1 MKNKPEL
8 AAIGNYAGSLGTSI
22 SVVLVLFILLVI
34 VLRAFSAKR
43 AGCSPN
49 DSNDFNSNAF
59 TKRFYFENNTD
70 HDLFLTFRR
79 GELVIPQS
87 SFLLAP
93 GELDYVDVV
102 NGDYAESRGHIRYD
116 AFPPPP
122 GGQSIGHA
130 SADLINRSG
139 IGQLSFF
146 RIFTTGGVLRASE
159 RVYYG
164 RPILAIDDA
173 F

>member
-1 MKNKPEL
+1 MNNISEL
-8 AAIGNYAGSLGTSI
+8 AAISNYAGGLGTGI
-22 SVVLVLFILLVI
+22 NVILVLFILLVI
-34 VLRAFSAKR
+34 VLRTFNAKR
-43 AGCSPN
+43 TGSSQI
-49 DSNDFNSNAF
+49 DSNEFNSNAY

-70 HDLFLTFRR
+70 HNLLLVFAR
-79 GELVIPQS
+79 GEVIIPQS
-87 SFLLAP
+87 SYLLAP

-102 NGDYAESRGHIRYD
+102 NGNDAESRGHIRYD

-164 RPILAIDDA
+164 RPILTIDDA
-173 F
+173 L